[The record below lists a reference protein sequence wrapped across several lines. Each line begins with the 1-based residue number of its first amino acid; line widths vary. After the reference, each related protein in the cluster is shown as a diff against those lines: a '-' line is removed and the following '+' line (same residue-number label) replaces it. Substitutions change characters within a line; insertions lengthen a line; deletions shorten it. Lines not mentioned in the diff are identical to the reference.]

1 MAPVPGPLLSS
12 ELRPQLAI
20 CLKELWEPGLTLC
33 SPAQEP
39 PGKEAAGG
47 LGCCQCNPS
56 AFSPASCMDYKV
68 LCIIISLNA
77 QTKALSYFLYYVDE
91 EIKA

>member
-1 MAPVPGPLLSS
+1 MAPVPGRLSS

-20 CLKELWEPGLTLC
+20 CLKELWELGLALC

-39 PGKEAAGG
+39 PEKEAAGG
-47 LGCCQCNPS
+47 LGCFQCIPS

-68 LCIIISLNA
+68 LCIIISLKA
-77 QTKALSYFLYYVDE
+77 QTKALSCYLYHVDE
-91 EIKA
+91 ETKA